1 LGHWAGMARLGRI
14 VGWKLDRAEREE
26 LLRQF
31 PPRYS
36 NVIADHVT
44 LKTNAERNDLPGPV
58 NAAVVGRADDKDS
71 LECLVTSINGT
82 VDRPDGST
90 FHITWSL
97 DKTKGREARESN
109 DVLKEY
115 GWTRLAEPIAIKVEP
130 ARWP

>member
-1 LGHWAGMARLGRI
+1 MAGPGRI

-44 LKTNAERNDLPGPV
+44 LRTNAERDELPDLV
-58 NAAVVGRADDKDS
+58 EAAIVGRADDKDS
-71 LECLVTSINGT
+71 LECLVAMINGT

-97 DKTKGREARESN
+97 DKGREARESN
-109 DVLKEY
+109 DVLEEY
-115 GWTRLAEPIAIKVEP
+115 GWTRLGEPIAINVEP

>member
-1 LGHWAGMARLGRI
+1 MAGPGRI

-31 PPRYS
+31 PPRYG

-44 LKTNAERNDLPGPV
+44 LKTNAERDELPGPV
-58 NAAVVGRADDKDS
+58 KAAIVGRADDKDS
-71 LECLVTSINGT
+71 LECLVTMINGT

-97 DKTKGREARESN
+97 DKAKGREPRESN
-109 DVLKEY
+109 DVLKEH
-115 GWTRLAEPIAIKVEP
+115 GWTRLGEPIAIKVEP

>member
-1 LGHWAGMARLGRI
+1 MAGPGRI

-44 LKTNAERNDLPGPV
+44 LRANAERDDLPDRV
-58 NAAVVGRADDKDS
+58 EAAIVGRADDKDS
-71 LECLVTSINGT
+71 LECLVAMINGT

-97 DKTKGREARESN
+97 DKGREARESN
-109 DVLKEY
+109 DVLEEY
-115 GWTRLAEPIAIKVEP
+115 GWTRLGEPIAINVEP

>member
-1 LGHWAGMARLGRI
+1 MAGPGRI

-44 LKTNAERNDLPGPV
+44 LRTNAERDELPDRV
-58 NAAVVGRADDKDS
+58 EAAIVGRADDKDS
-71 LECLVTSINGT
+71 LECLVAMINGT

-97 DKTKGREARESN
+97 DKGREARESN
-109 DVLKEY
+109 DVLEEY
-115 GWTRLAEPIAIKVEP
+115 GWTRLGEPIAINVEP

>member
-1 LGHWAGMARLGRI
+1 MAGPGRI

-44 LKTNAERNDLPGPV
+44 LRTNAARDELPDPV
-58 NAAVVGRADDKDS
+58 EAAIVGRADDKDS
-71 LECLVTSINGT
+71 LECLVAMINGT
-82 VDRPDGST
+82 VNRPDGST

-97 DKTKGREARESN
+97 DKGREARESN
-109 DVLKEY
+109 DVLEEY
-115 GWTRLAEPIAIKVEP
+115 GWTRLGEPIAINVEP

>member
-1 LGHWAGMARLGRI
+1 MAGPGRI

-44 LKTNAERNDLPGPV
+44 LRTNAARDELPDRV
-58 NAAVVGRADDKDS
+58 EAAIVGRADDKDS
-71 LECLVTSINGT
+71 LECLVAMINGT

-97 DKTKGREARESN
+97 DKGREARESN
-109 DVLKEY
+109 DVLEEY
-115 GWTRLAEPIAIKVEP
+115 GWTRLGEPIAINVEP